1 MQWFTVVLLA
11 LVSNLD
17 NFGIGIGLG
26 LQRVRLPWTSNALIA
41 AVAALA
47 TALAVYGGHAL
58 AIVLPSHWAN
68 VLGGCMI
75 SLIGGW
81 VSWTG
86 RKNSQWEAA
95 HRSAPRTAA
104 DRRPSSTSLFDIL
117 RAPASADVDQS
128 GKISWHEALALGIA
142 MGLNCLAGGF
152 AAGMTG
158 LPGFWAVVLTAL
170 FSYVLTGLGVSL
182 GRYAGQL
189 WFGRYSHLVSGL
201 LLVALGF
208 YECLL

>member
-1 MQWFTVVLLA
+1 VQWFTVVLLA

-41 AVAALA
+41 ALAALA
-47 TALAVYGGHAL
+47 TAIAVYGGQAL
-58 AIVLPSHWAN
+58 ALVLPRHWAN

-95 HRSAPRTAA
+95 QQPAPRAA
-104 DRRPSSTSLFDIL
+104 DKRTSSPSLISVL
-117 RAPASADVDQS
+117 RAPACADIDHS

-158 LPGFWAVVLTAL
+158 LPGLWAVVLTAV

-189 WFGRYSHLVSGL
+189 WFGKYSHLVSGL